1 MAYNILSAYLNWI
14 VPINVA
20 PKEFGYINQNK
31 PNINR
36 QKVERQIHFVFTE
49 PSLLPK
55 DPNVNRKLR
64 NRKSFFNKNFHFPL
78 LTPSLKV
85 A

>member
-1 MAYNILSAYLNWI
+1 MAYNILSACLNWI
-14 VPINVA
+14 VPINLA

-36 QKVERQIHFVFTE
+36 QKVERQIHFFYRAVF
-49 PSLLPK
+49 
-55 DPNVNRKLR
+55 
-64 NRKSFFNKNFHFPL
+64 
-78 LTPSLKV
+78 V